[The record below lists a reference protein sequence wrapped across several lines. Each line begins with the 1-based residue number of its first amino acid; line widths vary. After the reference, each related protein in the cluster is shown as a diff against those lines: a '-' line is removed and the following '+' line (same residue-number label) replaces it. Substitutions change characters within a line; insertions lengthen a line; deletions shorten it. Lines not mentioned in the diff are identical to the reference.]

1 MNLKQQH
8 QQYIIQP
15 TNKETKLERK
25 KKEYIQF
32 FKLS

>member
-25 KKEYIQF
+25 KKNIF
-32 FKLS
+32 SF